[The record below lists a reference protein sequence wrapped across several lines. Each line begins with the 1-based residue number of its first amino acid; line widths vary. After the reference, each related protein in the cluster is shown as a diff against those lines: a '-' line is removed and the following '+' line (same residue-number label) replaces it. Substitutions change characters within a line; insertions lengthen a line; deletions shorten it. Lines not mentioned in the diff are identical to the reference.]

1 MRKVQELGPLSGG
14 GFDLAAALKGVP
26 DLNTGEEQIVRLPLD
41 AIDPDPDNF
50 YSLEGLDELA
60 GNIETVGL
68 LDPIRVRPNGERYTV
83 VSGHRRRAACLL
95 IRDGGNQM
103 FDSGVPCIVEY
114 GEASDAMRRLRLIYA
129 NSCTRE
135 RSDAEK
141 RREIEETRKAL
152 YELQAQGVQFTGRMR
167 DHVAEAVNLTKSKIG
182 RLDAIGHNLI
192 PELLALFD
200 KGVLNESTAYE
211 LQKLPKN
218 VQIYLAGKKK
228 IQEGNITGDAAKICV
243 DNCEKYLH
251 PGCICPDGS
260 DCTHTVPRFYE
271 TLTQRWAY
279 CRGGCCLECRYTES
293 ECPYQCK
300 ESKKKTEERRAK
312 DRDDKAKAEKK
323 QKTERDRNREQLAEQ
338 YKALVP
344 LVKAAGLKRTD
355 IINISGAYT
364 VADLEDK
371 AENPERIG
379 DYDARTPRVF
389 TDYSYVKNV
398 CSFADQLGVSVDYL
412 LGRTEAVRP
421 AACHSEPVTDVTGV
435 GIRIPDGEEGE
446 RIATSP
452 SAPRN
457 DSGEEDA
464 APEPRWLTGTPPRPG
479 RYFCRMKGSHDPE
492 DEPPKEFRFDWDG
505 ETWYFTGRPI
515 MKSLLVVGWWP
526 LPEVEG

>member
-1 MRKVQELGPLSGG
+1 MAETM

-95 IRDGGNQM
+95 IRAGGNPM
-103 FDSGVPCIVEY
+103 FDAGVPCIVEY

-152 YELQAQGVQFTGRMR
+152 YELQAQGVQFSGRMR
-167 DHVAEAVNLTKSKIG
+167 DHVAEAVHLTKSKIG
-182 RLDAIGHNLI
+182 RLDAIGHNLH
-192 PELLALFD
+192 PDLLKLFD
-200 KGVLNESTAYE
+200 KGVLNESAAYE
-211 LQKLPKN
+211 LQKLPQG
-218 VQIYLAGKKK
+218 VQDYLARKKK
-228 IQEGNITGDAAKICV
+228 IQADGVKGDAAKICV

-251 PGCICPDGS
+251 PGCSCPDGS
-260 DCTHTVPRFYE
+260 DCTHTYPRFYE

-279 CRGGCCLECRYTES
+279 CHGGCCLKCRYTES

-312 DRDDKAKAEKK
+312 DRDEKAKAEKK
-323 QKTERDRNREQLAEQ
+323 QKTERDRNRELLAAE
-338 YKALVP
+338 YKKLVP

-355 IINISGAYT
+355 IINIEGAYT

-379 DYDARTPRVF
+379 DYEARESRVF
-389 TDYSYVKNV
+389 TKYSYIGRV
-398 CSFADQLGVSVDYL
+398 CEFADQLGVSVDYL
-412 LGRTEAVRP
+412 LGRTETVKP
-421 AACHSEPVTDVTGV
+421 AACHSEEQSD
-435 GIRIPDGEEGE
+435 EESSG
-446 RIATSP
+446 P
-452 SAPRN
+452 GDP
-457 DSGEEDA
+457 SGEALRMTEK
-464 APEPRWLTGTPPRPG
+464 PTWLTGTPPRPG
-479 RYFCRMKGSHDPE
+479 RYLCRMRGNLDPE

-505 ETWYFTGRPI
+505 EQWFFTGRPI
-515 MKSLLVVGWWP
+515 MEGMLVVGWWP
-526 LPEVEG
+526 LPDMEGKR

>member
-1 MRKVQELGPLSGG
+1 MAETM

-26 DLNTGEEQIVRLPLD
+26 DLNTGEEQIVRLPLE
-41 AIDPDPDNF
+41 AVDPDPENF

-95 IRDGGNQM
+95 IRDGGNPM

-114 GEASDAMRRLRLIYA
+114 GEASEAMRRLRLIYA

-182 RLDAIGHNLI
+182 RLDAIGHNLH
-192 PELLALFD
+192 PDLLKLFD
-200 KGVLNESTAYE
+200 KGVLNESAAYE
-211 LQKLPKN
+211 LQKLPKG
-218 VQIYLAGKKK
+218 VQDYLARKKK
-228 IQEGNITGDAAKICV
+228 IQEGGVKGDAAKICV

-251 PGCICPDGS
+251 PGCSCPDGS
-260 DCTHTVPRFYE
+260 DCTHTYPRFYE
-271 TLTQRWAY
+271 TLTQKWAY
-279 CRGGCCLECRYTES
+279 CRGGCCLKCHYTES
-293 ECPYQCK
+293 DCPYQCK

-312 DRDDKAKAEKK
+312 DREDKAKREEKE
-323 QKTERDRNREQLAEQ
+323 KTERDRNREQLAAE
-338 YKALVP
+338 YKKLVP

-355 IINISGAYT
+355 IINIEGAYT
-364 VADLEDK
+364 VGDLEEK
-371 AENPERIG
+371 AARPELIN
-379 DYDARTPRVF
+379 DFQARESRVF
-389 TDYSYVKNV
+389 TKYSYIGRV
-398 CSFADQLGVSVDYL
+398 CEFADQLGVSVDYL
-412 LGRTEAVRP
+412 LGRTEAVKP

-435 GIRIPDGEEGE
+435 GIRIPDGEQGE

-457 DSGEEDA
+457 DNGEDAA

-479 RYFCRMKGSHDPE
+479 RYFCRMKGNLDPE

-505 ETWYFTGRPI
+505 KTWYFTGRPI
-515 MKSLLVVGWWP
+515 MKGMMVVGWWP
-526 LPEVEG
+526 LPDMEGET